1 MLGLFHSEPGNGSW
15 KRKVDAAF
23 QYCTVYILS
32 SRSLCVST
40 SMYILLSLNYVY
52 VITLQSVKALFDES
66 LVAIPDS
73 VLDATIGLKS
83 PSSSGCIDTF
93 ANSKRLL
100 PLPPVSVWE
109 DEVMYA

>member
-1 MLGLFHSEPGNGSW
+1 MLGLFHSEPGNGLW

-23 QYCTVYILS
+23 QYCTVYIIIAQLCLS
-32 SRSLCVST
+32 P
-40 SMYILLSLNYVY
+40 SMFIRLSLNYVY